1 MHKAILLAVLLSC
14 AALTGLL
21 AAEPGKLFDDIT
33 AAKKVTVGVSAYE
46 PPFGVRRGGVYQGF
60 DIDIAEAVFHGLGI
74 DEIVYVPVTSEQ
86 RIPFLRE
93 GKVDVV
99 VANMTITRSRE
110 ALVDFSI
117 PYFQDGISLLVAKD
131 APIKTYQ
138 DLDGLKVGVEAGTT
152 AVGVLKQVA
161 PGADLVEFAD
171 AKAMQ
176 AGLETGEVPAIST
189 DLLLLI
195 GLRKGC
201 KVPADFRITGTRFT
215 TEPYGIALP
224 QDQSKLRNAINH
236 QLLGLWEDGTW
247 QKIADTWFGPGAPF
261 EHRLTFGITPYPK

>member
-1 MHKAILLAVLLSC
+1 MLKNLLLVVFLSC
-14 AALTGLL
+14 LAWTGCQ
-21 AAEPGKLFDDIT
+21 AAEPGRLFDAVT
-33 AAKKVTVGVSAYE
+33 AAKKITIGVSSFA

-86 RIPFLRE
+86 RIPFLLAGRI
-93 GKVDVV
+93 DVV

-110 ALVDFSI
+110 SQVDFSI

-138 DLDGLKVGVEAGTT
+138 DLAGRKVGVEAGTT
-152 AVGVLKQVA
+152 AIGVLKQVA
-161 PGADLVEFAD
+161 PGAEIVEFPSAD
-171 AKAMQ
+171 AMK
-176 AGLETGEVPAIST
+176 AGLESGAVPAIST

-195 GLRKGC
+195 GLRKAC
-201 KVPADFRITGTRFT
+201 KVPADFRIAGTRFT
-215 TEPYGIALP
+215 TEPYGIALLP
-224 QDQSKLRNAINH
+224 DQSKLRNAINH

>member
-1 MHKAILLAVLLSC
+1 MLES
-14 AALTGLL
+14 
-21 AAEPGKLFDDIT
+21 GKLFDNVI
-33 AAKKVTVGVSAYE
+33 AAKKITVGVSAFA

-60 DIDIAEAVFHGLGI
+60 DIDIAEAVFRGLGI

-86 RIPFLRE
+86 RIPFLLE
-93 GKVDVV
+93 GKVDAV

-110 ALVDFSI
+110 AQVDFSI
-117 PYFQDGISLLVAKD
+117 PYFQDGISLMVAKD

-138 DLDGLKVGVEAGTT
+138 DLDGQKVGVEAGTT

-161 PGADLVEFAD
+161 PGAEIVEFAD
-171 AKAMQ
+171 SNAMK
-176 AGLETGEVPAIST
+176 AGLESGAVPAIST

-195 GLRKGC
+195 GLRKTC

-224 QDQSKLRNAINH
+224 PDQSKLRNAINH
-236 QLLGLWEDGTW
+236 QLLALWEDGTW